1 MYVALAELQNTGCHL
16 VDEITVVRY
25 EQNGSLVAGQ
35 HFFQRFFS
43 RQIHVIRRLV
53 QNQEIRFCIENPAE
67 LQPHFFTAGE
77 LSHFLFD
84 ILTGKQKGSQCTSDI
99 VAKQVRIKTPEIV
112 EHRLLRVEFL
122 VDCFVLIEVGKI
134 HAVSKLITS
143 AQWIDFAHNGFQKRR
158 FSFSVFSDDHNPFCF
173 FDDGRNLAQDG
184 IVSDFQFL
192 HREHIRIAF
201 AYRIE

>member
-1 MYVALAELQNTGCHL
+1 MYVALAELQNAGCHL

-25 EQNGSLVAGQ
+25 KENGSLVACQ
-35 HFFQRFFS
+35 HFFQSFLAC
-43 RQIHVIRRLV
+43 QIHVIGRLV
-53 QNQEIRFCIENPAE
+53 QDQEIRFRIENPAE

-77 LSHFLFD
+77 LPHFLFD
-84 ILTGKQKGSQCTSDI
+84 ILTGKQKGSQCASDI

-112 EHRLLRVEFL
+112 EHRLLRVKFL

-158 FSFSVFSDDHNPFCF
+158 FSFSVFSDDRNPFCF
-173 FDDGRNLAQDG
+173 FDDGRNLAQNG
-184 IVSDFQFL
+184 IVSYFQFF
-192 HREHIRIAF
+192 HREHVRIAF
-201 AYRIE
+201 ACRME

>member
-1 MYVALAELQNTGCHL
+1 MV
-16 VDEITVVRY
+16 
-25 EQNGSLVAGQ
+25 
-35 HFFQRFFS
+35 
-43 RQIHVIRRLV
+43 RRLI
-53 QNQEIRFCIENPAE
+53 QDQKIRSG
-67 LQPHFFTAGE
+67 LKHFAQCETHLLPAGE
-77 LSHFLFD
+77 LPHFLFD
-84 ILTGKQKGSQCTSDI
+84 ILTGKQKGSQCASDI

-158 FSFSVFSDDHNPFCF
+158 FSFSVFSDDRNPFCF

-184 IVSDFQFL
+184 IVSYFQFF
-192 HREHIRIAF
+192 HREHVRIAF
-201 AYRIE
+201 ACRME

>member
-53 QNQEIRFCIENPAE
+53 QDQEIRFCIENPAE
-67 LQPHFFTAGE
+67 LQPHFLTAGE

-84 ILTGKQKGSQCTSDI
+84 VLAGKQEGAQGASDI
-99 VAKQVRIKTPEIV
+99 VAKQVGIKTPEIV
-112 EHRLLRVEFL
+112 EHRLFRVEFL

-143 AQWIDFAHNGFQKRR
+143 AQRIDFAHNGFQKCR
-158 FSFSVFSDDHNPFCF
+158 FSFSVFSDDCNPFCF
-173 FDDGRNLAQDG
+173 FDDGGNLTQNG
-184 IVSDFQFL
+184 VVSYFQFL
-192 HREHIRIAF
+192 YREHIRIAF
-201 AYRIE
+201 PRRME

>member
-1 MYVALAELQNTGCHL
+1 MYVALAELQNAGCHL

-53 QNQEIRFCIENPAE
+53 QDQEIRFRIENPAE

-77 LSHFLFD
+77 LSHFLFN
-84 ILTGKQKGSQCTSDI
+84 ILPGEQKGSQCTSDV
-99 VAKQVRIKTPEIV
+99 VAEQIRIKTPEIV

-158 FSFSVFSDDHNPFCF
+158 FSFSVFSDDRNPFCF
-173 FDDGRNLAQDG
+173 FDDGRNLAQNG
-184 IVSDFQFL
+184 IVSYFQFF
-192 HREHIRIAF
+192 HREHVRIAF
-201 AYRIE
+201 ACRME